1 MPLARTSAQIITK
14 ALQLSDQEQYGTGP
28 GLIGTAESLDRAN
41 DSLTNFWEFLT
52 RNAAD
57 ELLCVRATL
66 TGPSD
71 EPEPEFPEDFYKL
84 LRFEVLDAGRWLQI
98 HRLPDEQQT
107 EWHEGSPVSV
117 GTPRYYLLRG
127 ARQNP
132 IRPRLYPSPGTAA
145 RTYRLDYVPEAP
157 RFDPNPYTPV
167 LDIELPNGWWRW
179 IEYDLAIGFMD
190 KEESDSS
197 ALRAKRDEIGASVLS
212 SMTDSDYSEP
222 RRVQDRRG
230 LLGRMPLPDYLRRDF
245 RRGW

>member
-1 MPLARTSAQIITK
+1 MPLARTSAEIITK

-57 ELLCVRATL
+57 ELLAQRVTL
-66 TGPSD
+66 TGPGAEQNAPD
-71 EPEPEFPEDFYKL
+71 FPTDFYKL
-84 LRFEVLDAGRWLQI
+84 LRFEVLDGGRYIQI

-107 EWHEGSPVSV
+107 DWHEAPADT
-117 GTPRYYLLRG
+117 GTPRYYLIRG

-132 IRPRLYPSPGTAA
+132 IAPRLYPDPGSGA
-145 RTYRLDYVPEAP
+145 RTYRLEYVPEAP
-157 RFDPNPYTPV
+157 RFSTGESG
-167 LDIELPNGWWRW
+167 LLSIELPNGWWRW

-197 ALRAKRDEIGASVLS
+197 ALHAKRDEIGASVLS

>member
-1 MPLARTSAQIITK
+1 MPLARTSAEIITK
-14 ALQLSDQEQYGTGP
+14 ALQLSDQEQYSTGP
-28 GLIGTAESLDRAN
+28 GLIGTAESLDRTN
-41 DSLTNFWEFLT
+41 DSLSNFWEFLT

-66 TGPSD
+66 TGPGD
-71 EPEPEFPEDFYKL
+71 EPEPEFPGDFYKL

-107 EWHEGSPVSV
+107 DWHEGAPISV
-117 GTPRYYLLRG
+117 GTPRYYLIRG

-157 RFDPNPYTPV
+157 RFSTGGSG
-167 LDIELPNGWWRW
+167 LLSIELPNGWWRW

-197 ALRAKRDEIGASVLS
+197 ALLRKRDEIGASVLS

-230 LLGRMPLPDYLRRDF
+230 LIGRMPMPDYLRRDF